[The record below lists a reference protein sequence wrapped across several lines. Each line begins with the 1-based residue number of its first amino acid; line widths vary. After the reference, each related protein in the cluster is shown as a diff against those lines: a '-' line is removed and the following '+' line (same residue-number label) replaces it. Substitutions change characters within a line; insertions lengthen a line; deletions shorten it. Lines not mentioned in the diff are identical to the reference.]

1 MVIGV
6 RLRGQRSRCRVCVS
20 NFYPFSPE
28 DPEMAQRK
36 TGNVRLAPDGN
47 MMRDA
52 SSPGGTLVGT
62 QTYGDTPEK
71 KNKAWLFNIQEDARA
86 AAGHRKLNSQAVK
99 NARKKA
105 KLEEKTGEPARESLA
120 LRALHAGIHLG
131 PLGVGPER
139 AKKQKIQSQEVCR
152 AEQAA
157 QKRDARN
164 AWQKAYNQV
173 PLHSSCTQEPELIT
187 HLHL

>member
-1 MVIGV
+1 
-6 RLRGQRSRCRVCVS
+6 
-20 NFYPFSPE
+20 
-28 DPEMAQRK
+28 MAQRK
-36 TGNVRLAPDGN
+36 TGNVRLARDGK

-71 KNKAWLFNIQEDARA
+71 KHKAWLFNIQEDARA

-105 KLEEKTGEPARESLA
+105 KREEKTGKPARESPA
-120 LRALHAGIHLG
+120 VRALVAGIHLG

-139 AKKQKIQSQEVCR
+139 AKKK
-152 AEQAA
+152 
-157 QKRDARN
+157 K
-164 AWQKAYNQV
+164 
-173 PLHSSCTQEPELIT
+173 
-187 HLHL
+187 

>member
-1 MVIGV
+1 
-6 RLRGQRSRCRVCVS
+6 
-20 NFYPFSPE
+20 
-28 DPEMAQRK
+28 MAQRK

-52 SSPGGTLVGT
+52 SSPGGTLEGT
-62 QTYGDTPEK
+62 QTFADTPQK
-71 KNKAWLFNIQEDARA
+71 KHKAWLFQIQEGASEA
-86 AAGHRKLNSQAVK
+86 AKRRKLNSQAVK

-105 KLEEKTGEPARESLA
+105 KREEKTGKPARESPA
-120 LRALHAGIHLG
+120 VRALAAGI
-131 PLGVGPER
+131 PLEPLAGVGPER
-139 AKKQKIQSQEVCR
+139 AKKQKIQFQEVCQ

-173 PLHSSCTQEPELIT
+173 PLHSSCTQHPKLIT
-187 HLHL
+187 HLYL

>member
-1 MVIGV
+1 
-6 RLRGQRSRCRVCVS
+6 
-20 NFYPFSPE
+20 
-28 DPEMAQRK
+28 MAQRK
-36 TGNVRLAPDGN
+36 TGNVRLARDGK

-71 KNKAWLFNIQEDARA
+71 KHKAWLFNIQEDARA

-105 KLEEKTGEPARESLA
+105 KREEKTGKRARESPA
-120 LRALHAGIHLG
+120 VRALVAGI
-131 PLGVGPER
+131 PLEPLAGVGPER
-139 AKKQKIQSQEVCR
+139 AKLQKALSKKVCR
-152 AEQAA
+152 AEQTA

-164 AWQKAYNQV
+164 AWQKAYKQV
-173 PLHSSCTQEPELIT
+173 IICIPRAHKNPN
-187 HLHL
+187 